1 MNAIIEHWAWNV
13 QWNGLSDRIGCIV
26 NEEGWSDY
34 YVALMLSTMRY
45 DLEYINRCM
54 FRTPLI
60 GVVVILFKTQKFTI
74 VIDKRYSGC
83 IELRYWVKTCDVVD
97 EMGY

>member
-1 MNAIIEHWAWNV
+1 
-13 QWNGLSDRIGCIV
+13 
-26 NEEGWSDY
+26 
-34 YVALMLSTMRY
+34 MRY

-83 IELRYWVKTCDVVD
+83 IELRY
-97 EMGY
+97 